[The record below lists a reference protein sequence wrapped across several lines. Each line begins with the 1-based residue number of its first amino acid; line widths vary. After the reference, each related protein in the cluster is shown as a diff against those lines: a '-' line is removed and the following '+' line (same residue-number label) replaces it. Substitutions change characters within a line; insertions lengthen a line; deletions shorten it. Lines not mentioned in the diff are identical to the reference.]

1 MSRPELPPDAEVP
14 APVVVT
20 PAVLRDWPL
29 PVGDDKE
36 SRGRTLIV
44 GGSTQTPGAVLL
56 AAEAALRTGAGKLQV
71 VTVESTAVAIA
82 VALPEGLV
90 RPVPRTPGGDIAA
103 AAADVVVDLAEGC
116 SSVLLGSGA
125 LDTDD
130 VVSLLDLVVPR
141 LRPGTTVVLDAMA
154 LAWVGS
160 RPDGLKHLA
169 GDVVLTP
176 NVTEM
181 ALTLDVPRQQ
191 IEDDPAGAAREL
203 ARRTGAVVSL
213 GGGRSHVAQPDG
225 RTWRD
230 DSGGRGLGVSGS
242 GDVQAGIITGLA
254 ARGATPAQS
263 AVWGTFLHG
272 RSGDRLAASV
282 GRMGF
287 LAREVLAEVPR
298 VLAEIEV

>member
-1 MSRPELPPDAEVP
+1 MSRPDPS
-14 APVVVT
+14 APIVVT

-36 SRGRTLIV
+36 SRGRTLVV
-44 GGSTQTPGAVLL
+44 GGSDQTPGAVLL

-71 VTVESTAVAIA
+71 ATVQPTAVALAI
-82 VALPEGLV
+82 ALPEGLV
-90 RPVPRTPGGDIAA
+90 RGLPQTAGGDIAA
-103 AAADVVVDLAEGC
+103 AAAETIVDLAAGC

-125 LDTDD
+125 MDTEA
-130 VVSLLDLVVPR
+130 VVDLLDVVVPR

-154 LAWVGS
+154 MAWVGA
-160 RPDGLKHLA
+160 RPDGLRHLD

-176 NVTEM
+176 NIREL
-181 ALTLDVPRQQ
+181 ALTLDVPTQQ
-191 IEDDPAGAAREL
+191 VEDDPGAAAHEL
-203 ARRTGAVVSL
+203 ATQTGAVVSC
-213 GGGRSHVAQPDG
+213 GGSRSHVADPDG
-225 RTWRD
+225 RVWRD

-242 GDVQAGIITGLA
+242 GDVMAGIVTGLA

-272 RSGDRLAASV
+272 RSGDRLAAAV

>member
-1 MSRPELPPDAEVP
+1 MSRPDSPASQEPPP
-14 APVVVT
+14 IVVT

-44 GGSTQTPGAVLL
+44 GGSAYTPGAVLL

-71 VTVESTAVAIA
+71 ATVETTAVAVA
-82 VALPEGLV
+82 VALPEGMV
-90 RPVPRTPGGDIAA
+90 RPVPRTSGGDIAVG
-103 AAADVVVDLAEGC
+103 AADVVLELAQGC
-116 SSVLLGSGA
+116 SSVLLGPGA
-125 LDTDD
+125 MDTDD
-130 VVSLLDLVVPR
+130 VVALLDEVVPR

-154 LAWVGS
+154 MAWVGC
-160 RPDGLKHLA
+160 RPDGLRHLA
-169 GDVVLTP
+169 GEVVVTP
-176 NVTEM
+176 NVTEL

-191 IEDDPAGAAREL
+191 VEDDPAGSAREL

-213 GGGRSHVAQPDG
+213 GGGRSHVAAPDG

-242 GDVQAGIITGLA
+242 GDVQAGIVAGLA
-254 ARGATPAQS
+254 ARGATPVQS

>member
-1 MSRPELPPDAEVP
+1 MSRPDPGADRATPI
-14 APVVVT
+14 VVT

-44 GGSTQTPGAVLL
+44 GGSEQTPGAVLL

-71 VTVESTAVAIA
+71 ATVERTAVSLAI
-82 VALPEGLV
+82 ALPEGLV
-90 RPVPRTPGGDIAA
+90 RPLPATAGGDIGDS
-103 AAADVVVDLAEGC
+103 AADVVVEMAHGC

-125 LDTDD
+125 LDVDD
-130 VVSLLDLVVPR
+130 VLALLDRVVPR
-141 LRPGTTVVLDAMA
+141 LRPGTTTVLDAMA
-154 LAWVGS
+154 MAWVGA
-160 RPDGLKHLA
+160 RPDALRHLE

-176 NVTEM
+176 NVKEL
-181 ALTLDVPRQQ
+181 ALTLDVAQQ
-191 IEDDPAGAAREL
+191 QVADDPAGAAREL
-203 ARRTGAVVSL
+203 AAATGAVVCL
-213 GGGRSHVAQPDG
+213 GGSRSHVAEPG
-225 RTWRD
+225 GAIWRD

-242 GDVQAGIITGLA
+242 GDVQAGIVTGLA
-254 ARGATPAQS
+254 ARGATAAQA

-272 RSGDRLAASV
+272 RSGDRLAAAV

-298 VLAEIEV
+298 VLAEVEV

>member
-1 MSRPELPPDAEVP
+1 MSRPEPA

-36 SRGRTLIV
+36 SRGRTLVV
-44 GGSTQTPGAVLL
+44 GGSEQTPGAVLL

-71 VTVESTAVAIA
+71 ATVQATAVPLAL
-82 VALPEGLV
+82 ALPEGLV
-90 RPVPRTPGGDIAA
+90 RGLPGTSGGDIAA
-103 AAADVVVDLAEGC
+103 GAADVVVELAQGC

-125 LDTDD
+125 MDTDS
-130 VVSLLDLVVPR
+130 VVALLDAVVPR
-141 LRPGTTVVLDAMA
+141 LHLD
-154 LAWVGS
+154 
-160 RPDGLKHLA
+160 

-176 NVTEM
+176 NVREL
-181 ALTLDVPRQQ
+181 ALTLDVASQQ
-191 IEDDPAGAAREL
+191 VEDDPAGAAREL
-203 ARRTGAVVSL
+203 ARRTGAVVSC
-213 GGGRSHVAQPDG
+213 GGSRSHVADPDG
-225 RTWRD
+225 TVWRD

-242 GDVQAGIITGLA
+242 GDVMAGIVTGLA
-254 ARGATPAQS
+254 ARGATPAQA

-272 RSGDRLAASV
+272 RSGDRLAAAV

>member
-1 MSRPELPPDAEVP
+1 MSRPEPA

-36 SRGRTLIV
+36 SRGRTLVV
-44 GGSTQTPGAVLL
+44 GGSEQTPGAVLL

-71 VTVESTAVAIA
+71 ATVQATAVPLAL
-82 VALPEGLV
+82 ALPEGLV
-90 RPVPRTPGGDIAA
+90 RGLPGTSGGDIAA
-103 AAADVVVDLAEGC
+103 GAADVVVELAQGC

-125 LDTDD
+125 MDTDA
-130 VVSLLDLVVPR
+130 VVALLDAVVPR
-141 LRPGTTVVLDAMA
+141 LRPGTTLVLDAMA
-154 LAWVGS
+154 MAWVGAH
-160 RPDGLKHLA
+160 PDGLRHLD

-176 NVTEM
+176 NVREL
-181 ALTLDVPRQQ
+181 ALTLDVGNQQ
-191 IEDDPAGAAREL
+191 VEDDPAGAASEL
-203 ARRTGAVVSL
+203 ARRTGAVVSC
-213 GGGRSHVAQPDG
+213 GGSQSHVADPDG
-225 RTWRD
+225 TVWRD

-242 GDVQAGIITGLA
+242 GDVMAGIVTGLA
-254 ARGATPAQS
+254 ARGATPAQA

-272 RSGDRLAASV
+272 RSGDRLAAAV

>member
-1 MSRPELPPDAEVP
+1 MSHPDAPQE

-44 GGSTQTPGAVLL
+44 GGSASTPGAVLL

-71 VTVESTAVAIA
+71 ATVETTAVAVA
-82 VALPEGLV
+82 VALPEGMV
-90 RPVPRTPGGDIAA
+90 RPFPRTSGGDIAVE
-103 AAADVVVDLAEGC
+103 AADEVVELAQGC

-130 VVSLLDLVVPR
+130 VVALLDRVVPR

-154 LAWVGS
+154 LAWVGC
-160 RPDGLKHLA
+160 RPDGLRHLA
-169 GDVVLTP
+169 GDAVLTP
-176 NVTEM
+176 NVKEL

-191 IEDDPAGAAREL
+191 VEDDPAGAAREL

-213 GGGRSHVAQPDG
+213 GGGRSHVADPEG

-242 GDVQAGIITGLA
+242 GDVQAGIVAGLA
-254 ARGATPAQS
+254 ARGATPTQS
-263 AVWGTFLHG
+263 AVWGAFLHG